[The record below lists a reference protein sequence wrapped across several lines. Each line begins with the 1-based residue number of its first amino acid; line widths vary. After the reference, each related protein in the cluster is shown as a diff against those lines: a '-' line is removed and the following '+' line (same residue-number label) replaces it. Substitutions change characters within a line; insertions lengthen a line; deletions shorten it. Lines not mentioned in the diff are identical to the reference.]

1 MQSLAMRTVI
11 VAMGIVGALGTVVV
25 PQAGATS
32 DTPRVFFVEPTD
44 GATVSSP
51 VHVKFGAQNFT
62 VEPAGQV
69 RPNAGHLHLAID
81 RDCVPAGQVF
91 PTDASYIHYGKGQ
104 METDLTLAPGRHTLC
119 LQAADGAHVVLD
131 GAGLHQTITI
141 TVK

>member
-1 MQSLAMRTVI
+1 MQYLATRMIVI
-11 VAMGIVGALGTVVV
+11 AIGVVGVSVVAQVV
-25 PQAGATS
+25 AAA
-32 DTPRVFFVEPTD
+32 DTARVFFVEPAN

-69 RPNAGHLHLAID
+69 RANAGHLHLAID

-91 PTDASYIHYGKGQ
+91 PTDATYIHYGKGQ

-119 LQAADGAHVVLD
+119 LQAADGAHVVL
-131 GAGLHQTITI
+131 GGEGMLQTITI
-141 TVK
+141 TVR

>member
-1 MQSLAMRTVI
+1 MQYFATRMLV
-11 VAMGIVGALGTVVV
+11 VAVGMFGAVVTLV
-25 PQAGATS
+25 GPQTGAAT
-32 DTPRVFFVEPTD
+32 DAPRVFFVAPTD

-91 PTDASYIHYGKGQ
+91 PTDATYIHYGKGQ
-104 METDLTLAPGRHTLC
+104 METDLTLSLGRHTLC
-119 LQAADGAHVVLD
+119 LQAADGAHVVLGGD
-131 GAGLHQTITI
+131 GLHQTITI